1 MSFQQLA
8 QWDWSVPELPVDNWW
23 FCAAVLIV
31 LVVSIWAI
39 ARLTASATEDI
50 DPAETDRQMLTAVSE
65 LRSQGELTTEEFR
78 SIKSRLVNRLSEQ
91 TVAAD
96 SDDSSHDE
104 RQRQEDEGELGQSTE
119 TPEGK
124 TISNDDAADG
134 VPESTE
140 ETVEK
145 RDQAD

>member
-8 QWDWSVPELPVDNWW
+8 EWDWSVPELPVDNWW

-31 LVVSIWAI
+31 LVVSIWA
-39 ARLTASATEDI
+39 EDI

-145 RDQAD
+145 RDLAD